1 MGVKRI
7 SENDFVNVMN
17 LKSDLIC
24 GTDKELLDYYRDTSD
39 VEYAFLIH
47 GINVMLDLEN
57 GVFAILTDEITSKI
71 YKLINLKRFKIRD
84 TYPEIFD
91 LINEVI
97 TKLNNLDSL
106 PTSQKAY
113 LRKSYLIHQQK
124 LRNLTYLNYE
134 SFVESLGID
143 AILYDYFHDDDTI
156 EGVPSAYLI
165 GSMYYLKGSMPSLF
179 EDENVLDKA
188 SELLT
193 EMENSGQTGISKR
206 KFKTIR
212 ENVLKS

>member
-1 MGVKRI
+1 MGVNRI
-7 SENDFVNVMN
+7 SQTDFVNVMN

-24 GTDKELLDYYRDTSD
+24 GTDRELLDYYRDTSD

-47 GINVMLDLEN
+47 GINTMLDLEN

-71 YKLINLKRFKIRD
+71 YKLVNLKRFEIRD

-97 TKLNNLDSL
+97 TKLNSLNSL

-113 LRKSYLIHQQK
+113 LRKSYLIRQQK
-124 LRNLTYLNYE
+124 LRNLIYLNYE
-134 SFVESLGID
+134 SFIESLGID
-143 AILYDYFHDDDTI
+143 AILYDYFKDEDTI
-156 EGVPSAYLI
+156 EGVPCSYII
-165 GSMYYLKGSMPSLF
+165 GSMYFLKKSMPSLF

-188 SELLT
+188 SELIT